1 MVKLC
6 GHFKRI
12 FDAVNLIF
20 RALDDDDEVLPL
32 NCFHLPPRKLGPLT
46 VKASGRRNSR
56 KRDDRPKQCPLPPLP
71 PRSTRPAA
79 APICHKGR
87 CGGAWF
93 FGRKMDRINRFLR
106 DGQNLVCG
114 KMIFH
119 CSRTVKF

>member
-46 VKASGRRNSR
+46 VKASAAV
-56 KRDDRPKQCPLPPLP
+56 
-71 PRSTRPAA
+71 TAA
-79 APICHKGR
+79 ASAMTGPNNAPFLLSSSSPFHAPR
-87 CGGAWF
+87 CCTHLSQGAVLGWLVSSLF
-93 FGRKMDRINRFLR
+93 FGRKMDRINRF
-106 DGQNLVCG
+106 
-114 KMIFH
+114 
-119 CSRTVKF
+119 

>member
-6 GHFKRI
+6 GRFKRI

-20 RALDDDDEVLPL
+20 RALDDDEVLPL

-46 VKASGRRNSR
+46 VKASAVAAAASAMTGPNNA
-56 KRDDRPKQCPLPPLP
+56 PFLLPLP

-93 FGRKMDRINRFLR
+93 FGRKMDRINRFRR
-106 DGQNLVCG
+106 DAQNLVCR